1 MLCYKLICLVL
12 YYTSVV
18 SWHTISSKQELE
30 KAVAEIGNWEAMCE
44 HLGVHK
50 GACIFRPTFRAHFRI
65 LNINA
70 SHSNLRQGATK
81 FKCNR
86 LGSHIKT
93 VKNWMLQLSNHCS
106 TQTNWKLNA
115 VFNTQIFK
123 YNKLKIE
130 CCIQQSILQTVKKLN
145 VAAFKPLF
153 DTNTLKIECSMNNH
167 ILFAL
172 SQESIKEIQN
182 WSPWK
187 LNCYWKIECWKK

>member
-70 SHSNLRQGATK
+70 SNSNLRQGATK

-106 TQTNWKLNA
+106 TQTNWKLSA

-130 CCIQQSILQTVKKLN
+130 CCIQQSILPTVKNWMLQPSNHYLTQTYWKLN
-145 VAAFKPLF
+145 VSINHQIFNGYK
-153 DTNTLKIECSMNNH
+153 LKVECY
-167 ILFAL
+167 I
-172 SQESIKEIQN
+172 
-182 WSPWK
+182 
-187 LNCYWKIECWKK
+187 